1 MCFNSLKKKIPT
13 VRVGWVSATHDLC
26 PTRAKTQHRAKA
38 QNIGVIENL
47 ESQQVFI
54 VSLLSRI
61 FKKRLS
67 VTARRTLP
75 VRCADNKRKRD
86 FGQMSGSFL
95 PKGDFAGAGRA

>member
-13 VRVGWVSATHDLC
+13 VRVGWESATHDPC
-26 PTRAKTQHRAKA
+26 PRRAKTQHRAKA
-38 QNIGVIENL
+38 QNMRVIENL
-47 ESQQVFI
+47 ESLQVSI

-75 VRCADNKRKRD
+75 VRCADNKRKGD